1 MADAAHEVDYD
12 EFGMLADNA
21 SDVGLRFTSPP
32 PLERVWVDV
41 GGGQELSAVRWG
53 EGSPEIVLLHGGAQ
67 NSHTWDTVLLAL
79 GRPAVAIDLPGHG
92 HSSWREDKKYW
103 PAENAVAVARAVE
116 ALAPDAKLLVGMSL
130 GGLTAVALAAARP
143 DLVPRLLVVDVT
155 PGVDGSKASQI
166 AAFVSGPERF
176 GSFDEILERTI
187 TYNPTRSEPS
197 LRRGVLHN
205 ATGDAD
211 GSWRWRYDRF
221 RAAPDGT
228 GVPDFS
234 TLWDAVSAITMPL
247 HLVVGSVSPVVDD
260 DDVAEVRRRRPDA
273 VVTYVEGAGHSIQGD
288 RPLELAAILAHELEL
303 P

>member
-1 MADAAHEVDYD
+1 MADAAHQVDYD

-21 SDVGLRFTSPP
+21 SEVGLPFSEAP
-32 PLERVWVDV
+32 PLRRVWVDV
-41 GGGQELSAVRWG
+41 GGGQELSAIVWG
-53 EGSPEIVLLHGGAQ
+53 DAPPEVVLLHGGAQ

-92 HSSWREDKKYW
+92 HSSWRADKKYW
-103 PAENAVAVARAVE
+103 PSENAIAVARAIE

-143 DLVPRLLVVDVT
+143 DLVRRLLVVDVT
-155 PGVDGSKASQI
+155 PGVNGSKASQI

-176 GSFDEILERTI
+176 DSFDEILERTI
-187 TYNPTRSEPS
+187 TYNPTRSESS

-221 RAAPDGT
+221 EKAPDGT
-228 GVPDFS
+228 GVPDFQS
-234 TLWDAVSAITMPL
+234 LWDSVSATTMPL
-247 HLVVGSVSPVVDD
+247 HLVVGSISPVVDA

-273 VVTYVEGAGHSIQGD
+273 EVTYVEGAGHSIQGD
-288 RPLELAAILAHELEL
+288 RPLELAVILADELDR
-303 P
+303 